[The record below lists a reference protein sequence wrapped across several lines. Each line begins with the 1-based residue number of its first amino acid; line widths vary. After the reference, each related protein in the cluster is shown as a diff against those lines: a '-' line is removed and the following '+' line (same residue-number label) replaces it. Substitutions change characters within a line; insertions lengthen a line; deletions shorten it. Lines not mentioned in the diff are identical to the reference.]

1 MTLSFAGLILF
12 IFNLRDLLFV
22 TPWKGG
28 PLQAVTKSKFCRDEK
43 LLFVTACKGPPF
55 DAVMK
60 SNIFY
65 PAKQWFAVNKV
76 E

>member
-12 IFNLRDLLFV
+12 IFNLTDLLFV

-43 LLFVTACKGPPF
+43 FQGVT
-55 DAVMK
+55 K